1 MSQLTASIQREFET
15 PCPASELL
23 VADNVKIFRGSAV
36 GFVSGYARQLV
47 SGDQFAGFAET
58 SADNT
63 LLGHAAGAKSIT
75 IRRFGFIRLP
85 VASVAI
91 TDVGS
96 DVFASDGNT
105 YALAVGTFIG
115 KVHRF
120 ISTGFAIVAFDLS
133 NP

>member
-1 MSQLTASIQREFET
+1 MSQLTSNLQQEFET
-15 PCPASELL
+15 PSPFSDVL
-23 VADNVKIFRGSAV
+23 VADNVKIFRGSAL

-47 SGDQFAGFAET
+47 NGDTFIGFAET

-63 LLGHAAGAKSIT
+63 LLGHAAGAKSVSV
-75 IRRFGFIRLP
+75 RRYGFVKLA

-91 TDVGS
+91 TNVGADVL
-96 DVFASDGNT
+96 ATDGNT
-105 YALAVGTFIG
+105 YNLAVGSYIG

-120 ISTGFAIVAFDLS
+120 ISTGFAIVSFDLS